1 MANIFK
7 PNKYQTFGLLKKH
20 NIAKPDLPIINSVL
34 KKFGLRLTEGYHQR
48 WRDYK
53 LPRDYRSFT

>member
-20 NIAKPDLPIINSVL
+20 NIAKPGLPIINSVFE
-34 KKFGLRLTEGYHQR
+34 KVWFTIKGRLPSA
-48 WRDYK
+48 
-53 LPRDYRSFT
+53 LA